1 MKSLLALLL
10 LAVTLPLAA
19 ADARYTL
26 DIRNPG
32 RDSGIQVGEVLTR
45 TIVLETVPPYA
56 VLPSSLPAKGIS
68 RNGIELRGIDATRSG
83 NRTTLQLAYQVFTSA
98 DSPKKAALPAEH
110 LQLAGDGQTVRVTIP
125 AWTFRIS
132 PLAANDNARI
142 EDDMRPFYG
151 PMLRDESRPQ
161 ALLFGSAVLSAL
173 AALGLLYVNGSGR
186 WLPGMGGPFATAC
199 RTMRRLGP
207 DEAQKAATALHHAFN
222 RAFGRA
228 FFAAEIPR
236 FLREHPRFLPIKA
249 DIEDFLRTSDQLR
262 FAQTPPDRYTLH
274 KLQYFGTLCRDCERE
289 PFALPPL
296 TAVTVSSIVLTLV
309 IVLLMQQI
317 AVLPIWPL
325 VIAWACFFHLG
336 GAEDA
341 SAAMRSVF
349 ISTVFGVLMG
359 WLSALTIMSN
369 PAPELLPGNLWGAGV
384 IAIAVGVISVCA
396 YWKTLSITPVCIYGY
411 AATWGFLDVPGRFD
425 WSVLT
430 AFSWQNVMLALPV
443 AIAVG
448 CAFAW
453 VNARMVGLLAR
464 TAP

>member
-10 LAVTLPLAA
+10 LAFTLPLAA

-45 TIVLETVPPYA
+45 TIVLDAIPPYS
-56 VLPSSLPAKGIS
+56 LMPSSLPAKGIS
-68 RNGIELRGIDATRSG
+68 RQGIELREIDITHSG

-98 DSPKKAALPAEH
+98 DSPKKVVLPAEH
-110 LQLAGDGQTVRVTIP
+110 LQLTGNGQTVRVTIP
-125 AWTFRIS
+125 VWTFRIS
-132 PLAANDNARI
+132 PLAASDSMRI
-142 EDDMRPFYG
+142 EDDMRPFRG
-151 PMLRDESRPQ
+151 PLLREESRPQ
-161 ALLFGSAVLSAL
+161 ALLFGFAILSVLAVLA
-173 AALGLLYVNGSGR
+173 LLYVNGSRR

-199 RTMRRLGP
+199 RQMRRLGQ
-207 DEAQKAATALHHAFN
+207 DKAQKAAAALHHAFN
-222 RAFGRA
+222 QTFGSTL
-228 FFAAEIPR
+228 FAAEIPR
-236 FLREHPRFLPIKA
+236 FLAEHPRFLPVKT
-249 DIEDFLRTSDQLR
+249 DIEDFFRTSDQLR
-262 FAQTPPDRYTLH
+262 FAQMPPDRYTLH

-296 TAVTVSSIVLTLV
+296 TAVTMSSIVLTAV

-317 AVLPIWPL
+317 AVLPMWPL

-341 SAAMRSVF
+341 GSAIRSVF

-359 WLSALTIMSN
+359 WLSALIIMIN
-369 PAPELLPGNLWGAGV
+369 PAPELVPGNLWAAGV
-384 IAIAVGVISVCA
+384 IATAVGIISVCA

-430 AFSWQNVMLALPV
+430 AFSWQNVILVLPA
-443 AIAVG
+443 AIAIG

-453 VNARMVGLLAR
+453 VNARMVGMLVR
-464 TAP
+464 SAP